1 MPLLNRKR
9 KITLWTRIAYGSA
22 NLIGSG
28 ASNIGNAWLLFF
40 LTAFGNI
47 PVWEASII
55 FVIVSWMDVIMNP
68 IIGYISDNLYSTKI
82 GRLLG
87 RRRFFILAAMPLMV
101 IYSFIWTSGMSF
113 WYYLILYLLFEFG
126 YDLFMVPYETLA
138 TEMTQDFKERTY
150 LTGARALFGNIAN
163 FLTGALPGIYFMLL
177 GKDSPYAFLATGGT
191 WAAVMLSVLILVYF
205 NSWERNPEEVPNEQA
220 GSLLEGIKKLF
231 IDTLS
236 TFKIRAFRLHLGNYL
251 FGAQGALVVF
261 TTVFTYYIIYAL
273 NQQPTL
279 VSAMN
284 SLNSILQII
293 TTFTFVFICS
303 KKGFIKPNLVAL
315 TLVVLSVLSY
325 GALYLLDAPD
335 TTLYFAVIGITV
347 VMGVAMGGTYYI
359 PWTVYAFM
367 ADIDELVT
375 NRRREGVLA
384 GSMMVCNKFLK
395 AVLLLAIGNILS
407 AFGFKAGSNVLQPD
421 SAIYAITL
429 LMVAG
434 TVVFVLIAVYCTCK
448 FKVFNQETY
457 GVIIEEVKR
466 VHNGGRIEDVLL
478 KNRKICELLTG
489 YKYENC
495 FGNNNVGY
503 KGKENQFPKHKESV
517 K

>member
-1 MPLLNRKR
+1 
-9 KITLWTRIAYGSA
+9 
-22 NLIGSG
+22 
-28 ASNIGNAWLLFF
+28 
-40 LTAFGNI
+40 
-47 PVWEASII
+47 
-55 FVIVSWMDVIMNP
+55 
-68 IIGYISDNLYSTKI
+68 
-82 GRLLG
+82 
-87 RRRFFILAAMPLMV
+87 
-101 IYSFIWTSGMSF
+101 
-113 WYYLILYLLFEFG
+113 
-126 YDLFMVPYETLA
+126 
-138 TEMTQDFKERTY
+138 
-150 LTGARALFGNIAN
+150 
-163 FLTGALPGIYFMLL
+163 LTGALPGIYFMLL

-434 TVVFVLIAVYCTCK
+434 TVVFILIAVYCTCK

-466 VHNGGRIEDVLL
+466 VHNGGRIEDVLP

-503 KGKENQFPKHKESV
+503 KGKKNQFPKHKESV